1 MVVWGED
8 PVSVPVAVPA
18 GGDDGDEALPLVFV
32 FALAFA
38 LVAIVLCACPPC
50 VCPCPCPCPCAAD
63 EEPADDEDALYVEE
77 DCARK
82 AARKFARKGLFVVIP
97 AYFMS

>member
-1 MVVWGED
+1 MVVCGED

-32 FALAFA
+32 FVLAFA

-50 VCPCPCPCPCAAD
+50 VCPCPCPCAAD
-63 EEPADDEDALYVEE
+63 EEPVDDEDALYVEE

-82 AARKFARKGLFVVIP
+82 AARKFARKGLFVVISLFI
-97 AYFMS
+97 FMS